1 MDTQKMATDFAAAG
15 RKNYDALEARTQVI
29 KIRNLEEVSQA
40 EIINLPKL
48 SVAPADKYKFI
59 RSIGFGGMKSVLL
72 VRDKDSARNV
82 AMATIPDFKERTQA
96 ELDRF
101 IREARITARLEHPNI
116 VPIHD
121 IGVDSAGAPYFTMKF
136 LRGTSLA
143 TVIRKLR
150 DGDKNIIEKYNIDQL
165 MLVFRRI
172 CNAIAFAHSQ
182 NIIHLDLKPDNIH
195 IGEFG
200 EVLVLDWGLAKFM
213 DDHDREEDEEEENL
227 TAEAESRAKSDTGK
241 QNIFATLDGV
251 AKGTPGYMAPEQAAG
266 KNNEKD
272 ARTDIYAL
280 GAILYSMLTFKSPF
294 AGNELNEVLK
304 NTILGKLEHEE
315 FVNPDRPIPEAL
327 AAICRK
333 ALARNPGNR
342 YNSVDEL
349 RQEIKAYMG
358 GYAPEAE
365 QASPL
370 KKSILWI
377 NRHIVAILIS
387 IVVAWALLLG
397 AILVLFVVG
406 KISI

>member
-1 MDTQKMATDFAAAG
+1 MPACTEESLTYYPNFA
-15 RKNYDALEARTQVI
+15 
-29 KIRNLEEVSQA
+29 
-40 EIINLPKL
+40 L
-48 SVAPADKYKFI
+48 SF
-59 RSIGFGGMKSVLL
+59 S
-72 VRDKDSARNV
+72 
-82 AMATIPDFKERTQA
+82 
-96 ELDRF
+96 
-101 IREARITARLEHPNI
+101 
-116 VPIHD
+116 
-121 IGVDSAGAPYFTMKF
+121 
-136 LRGTSLA
+136 
-143 TVIRKLR
+143 
-150 DGDKNIIEKYNIDQL
+150 EK
-165 MLVFRRI
+165 
-172 CNAIAFAHSQ
+172 
-182 NIIHLDLKPDNIH
+182 
-195 IGEFG
+195 
-200 EVLVLDWGLAKFM
+200 
-213 DDHDREEDEEEENL
+213 EEENL

-315 FVNPDRPIPEAL
+315 FVNPDRPSPEAL

-333 ALARNPGNR
+333 AVARNPGNR